1 MGLPGVA
8 DGLGGALHDSVSG
21 RELRGFGF
29 EGDVAVAA
37 AVGVSSAVPVLTD
50 GWFVDGGSFAA
61 A

>member
-1 MGLPGVA
+1 MQMEQRK
-8 DGLGGALHDSVSG
+8 HDSVSG

-50 GWFVDGGSFAA
+50 GWFGDGGSFAA